1 VTNQSLTALELKLEK
16 ITLKLPIEN
25 ILLNPFYRIS
35 KGTPEQ
41 LKQYETLH
49 GKYSYILVSIRLLL
63 SVLVTPLKILL
74 YIIFSMVYR
83 NTSANFCKAI
93 PRSDVIF
100 LSHALTGSLNQSPED
115 QFYGEQPS
123 IIASKCKV
131 SIIYTNHFRTKYKSN
146 SNLLLKKIPN
156 VQGLLIP
163 KFLSPLENYQ
173 YLRTM
178 LKLIYQSF
186 CALLLSDD
194 LNYEDKNILLLG
206 ISKTFSRATY
216 SNYLLQVNILKVLT
230 LSHCKSLVLTL
241 EGHSYEDLLYK
252 LIESK
257 GLRIKCIY
265 YQHSPIVLGHIGIKT
280 FLRSIDK
287 PLEILTTGPIY
298 STYLSNLAPHHN
310 YSVVGSMKFSQSLQ
324 SKDNV
329 LSQRILLTPEGTNL
343 HSVEF
348 TKLAS
353 TLSRV
358 LPNYEVAIR
367 FHPNLSKGLKLRF
380 LIFKMKHQK
389 NFSVSKL
396 SLNEDLYESK
406 YVVFRSSAVGVETL
420 TRNSIPLFI
429 SDEEFE
435 DLNVFSIFH
444 EAPFP
449 LAQKDSLMD
458 LITNLTEVDSSK
470 SEFYSLQMLVPVNK
484 ALWEAALL

>member
-1 VTNQSLTALELKLEK
+1 MTNPLLTALEIKLEK

-41 LKQYETLH
+41 LKQYEILH
-49 GKYSYILVSIRLLL
+49 GKCSYVIVPIRLLF
-63 SVLVTPLKILL
+63 SVLVAPLKFLL
-74 YIIFSMVYR
+74 YVIFSIAYR

-93 PRSDVIF
+93 LRSDVVF
-100 LSHALTGSLNQSPED
+100 LSHALSGNLNQSPED

-123 IIASKCKV
+123 IIASKHKV
-131 SIIYTNHFRTKYKSN
+131 SIVYTNHFRTKYKSK
-146 SNLLLKKIPN
+146 SNLLLRKTPN

-178 LKLIYQSF
+178 LKLIHQSF
-186 CALLLSDD
+186 RALLLSQD
-194 LNYEDKNILLLG
+194 LNYKDKNILLLG

-230 LSHCKSLVLTL
+230 LSDCKSLVLTL

-257 GLRIKCIY
+257 SLRVKCIY

-280 FLRSIDK
+280 FLKSIEK

-298 STYLSNLAPHHN
+298 STYLSNLAPHHK
-310 YSVVGSMKFSQSLQ
+310 YSVVGSIKFLRNLK
-324 SKDNV
+324 SKDEV
-329 LSQRILLTPEGTNL
+329 VSQRILLTPEGTNL
-343 HSVEF
+343 HAVEF

-353 TLSRV
+353 TLSRA
-358 LPNYEVAIR
+358 LPNFKVVIR
-367 FHPNLSKGLKLRF
+367 FHPNLIKGLKLSF
-380 LIFKMKHQK
+380 LIFKTKYQK
-389 NFSVSKL
+389 NFSVSKS

-420 TRNSIPLFI
+420 TRNSIPIFI
-429 SDEEFE
+429 SDKEFE
-435 DLNVFSIFH
+435 NLNVFSIFP
-444 EAPFP
+444 EVPFP
-449 LAQKDSLMD
+449 VAQKDSLID
-458 LITNLTEVDSSK
+458 LITNLTAVDCSK
-470 SEFYSLQMLVPVNK
+470 SDFYSLQMLAPVNN
-484 ALWEAALL
+484 ALWKSALL